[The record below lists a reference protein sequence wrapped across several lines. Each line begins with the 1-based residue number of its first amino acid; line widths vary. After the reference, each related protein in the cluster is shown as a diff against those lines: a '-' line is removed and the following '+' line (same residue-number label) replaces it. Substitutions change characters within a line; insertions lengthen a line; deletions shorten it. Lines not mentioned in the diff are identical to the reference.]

1 MFFKKTKPQS
11 GPAQAPSSRDVAN
24 EKLVTTPAGTHA
36 PLDVAELRRVVDP
49 ARLEFE
55 TTADLEPG
63 GLGLYL
69 GVELVSDQDTQ
80 TPAADEAAYIC
91 NRMKD
96 YGFLISTD
104 GPLHNVLKIKPP
116 LVFSIENA
124 RQVCAALDEILHSG
138 ITLEER
144 MMLRAKLLDEQGA
157 AVGPALFA
165 LNEVVIVKGSTEP
178 MMRLGCWADREY
190 ITTYKADGLIVST
203 PTGSTAYNLSAG
215 GPIAH
220 AELQTLLVTPICPFM
235 LDSRPVLLS
244 PRTRVTAQLAPPSTN
259 VKIMVDGRL
268 GWTMR
273 ANDFLSIEAAG
284 KPLRLISSPHKGY
297 FDILRN
303 KLNWGGRDP
312 GYPLPEVIMA

>member
-1 MFFKKTKPQS
+1 MHIRYAGIITRKDSP
-11 GPAQAPSSRDVAN
+11 DVLRVGQ
-24 EKLVTTPAGTHA
+24 ELVGWYQERSIKAT
-36 PLDVAELRRVVDP
+36 LDRIDP
-49 ARLEFE
+49 AMDML
-55 TTADLEPG
+55 TILGGDGTLLHVADQAAQHGIPVVG
-63 GLGLYL
+63 INLGDL
-69 GVELVSDQDTQ
+69 
-80 TPAADEAAYIC
+80 
-91 NRMKD
+91 
-96 YGFLISTD
+96 GFLTEVAA
-104 GPLHNVLKIKPP
+104 G
-116 LVFSIENA
+116 EMY
-124 RQVCAALDEILHSG
+124 QALDEILHEFLHSR

-144 MMLRAKLLDEQGA
+144 MMLRAKLLNEHGQPI
-157 AVGPALFA
+157 GPALFA

>member
-1 MFFKKTKPQS
+1 MHIRYAGIITRKDSP
-11 GPAQAPSSRDVAN
+11 DVLRVGQ
-24 EKLVTTPAGTHA
+24 ELVGWYQERSIKAT
-36 PLDVAELRRVVDP
+36 LDRIDP
-49 ARLEFE
+49 AMDML
-55 TTADLEPG
+55 TILGGDGTLLHVADQAAQHGIPVVG
-63 GLGLYL
+63 INLGDL
-69 GVELVSDQDTQ
+69 
-80 TPAADEAAYIC
+80 
-91 NRMKD
+91 
-96 YGFLISTD
+96 GFLTEVAA
-104 GPLHNVLKIKPP
+104 G
-116 LVFSIENA
+116 EMY
-124 RQVCAALDEILHSG
+124 QALDEILHEFLHSR

-144 MMLRAKLLDEQGA
+144 MMLRAKLLNEQGQPI
-157 AVGPALFA
+157 GSALFA